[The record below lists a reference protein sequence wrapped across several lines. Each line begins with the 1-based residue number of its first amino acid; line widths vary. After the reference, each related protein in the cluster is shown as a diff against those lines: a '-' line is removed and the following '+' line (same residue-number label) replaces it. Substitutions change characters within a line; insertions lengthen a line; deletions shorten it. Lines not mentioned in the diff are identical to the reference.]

1 MIPLV
6 LADAVVLLHV
16 AYIAYVVLGALIVRR
31 WPRTVWPHLAA
42 VAWAVWIAAS
52 GGVCPLTPLELRLRM
67 AAGEVGYTGGFI
79 EHYLLPVLYP
89 AGLTRQVQA
98 AEAAFVVGV
107 NLGLYA
113 WVWQRLRSRRRTA
126 P

>member
-1 MIPLV
+1 MVALL

-16 AYIAYVVLGALIVRR
+16 VYIGYVVLGALVVRR

-52 GGVCPLTPLELRLRM
+52 GGVCPLTPLEIRLRV
-67 AAGEVGYTGGFI
+67 AAGEVGYAGGFI

-89 AGLTRQVQA
+89 AGLTRAVQA
-98 AEAAFVVGV
+98 AEAAFVVAV

-113 WVWQRLRSRRRTA
+113 RVWRRLRSGRRTT